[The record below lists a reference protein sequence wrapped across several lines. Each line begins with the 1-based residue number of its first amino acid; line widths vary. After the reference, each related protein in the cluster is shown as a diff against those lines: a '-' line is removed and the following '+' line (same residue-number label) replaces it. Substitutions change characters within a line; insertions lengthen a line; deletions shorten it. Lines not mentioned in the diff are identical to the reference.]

1 MRKLIVSI
9 NVTLNGFMAGPNGN
23 LDWHVPYWNEEMS
36 RVASEQLSNA
46 DTILLGRITYNAM
59 AGYWPAQQA
68 SSYAAREDV
77 AFSDMMNNYEKVVF
91 SKTLTTVSNW
101 SNSRLANRSIARE
114 INELK
119 QQPGKNIIVYG
130 SGKLVTALIRHNLVD
145 EYHIW
150 IHPVVIEQGRALF
163 NNLHGRLN
171 IHPYKTK
178 VFDTGVVLMCY
189 VHCHPER

>member
-9 NVTLNGFMAGPNGN
+9 NVTLNGFMAGSNGS
-23 LDWHVPYWNEEMS
+23 LDWHMPYWSEEMS
-36 RVASEQLSNA
+36 RVTSEQLSNA

-59 AGYWPAQQA
+59 AGYWPLQQA

-77 AFSDMMNNYEKVVF
+77 AFADMMNSYTKVVF

-101 SNSRLANRSIARE
+101 SNSRLINRSIALE

-119 QQPGKNIIVYG
+119 LHPGKDIIVYG
-130 SGKLVTALIRHNLVD
+130 SGKLATALIRHNLVD

-150 IHPVVIEQGRALF
+150 VHPVVIERGRALF
-163 NNLHGRLN
+163 KNLHGRLS

-189 VHCHPER
+189 EAER

>member
-9 NVTLNGFMAGPNGN
+9 NVTLNGFMAGSNGS
-23 LDWHVPYWNEEMS
+23 LDWHMPYWSEEMS
-36 RVASEQLSNA
+36 RVTSEQLSNA

-59 AGYWPAQQA
+59 AGYWPLQQA
-68 SSYAAREDV
+68 SPYVAREDV
-77 AFSDMMNNYEKVVF
+77 AFSDMMNSYEKVVF

-101 SNSRLANRSIARE
+101 SNSRLANRSITRE

-119 QQPGKNIIVYG
+119 QQPGKDIIVYG
-130 SGKLVTALIRHNLVD
+130 SGKLATALIRHNLVD

-150 IHPVVIEQGRALF
+150 VHPVVIERGRALF
-163 NNLHGRLN
+163 KNLHGRLN
-171 IHPYKTK
+171 IHPFKTK

-189 VHCHPER
+189 GAER

>member
-36 RVASEQLSNA
+36 RVTSAQLSNA
-46 DTILLGRITYNAM
+46 DTILLGRVTYNAM

-77 AFSDMMNNYEKVVF
+77 AFADMMNSYAKVVF

-101 SNSRLANRSIARE
+101 SNSRLASRSIAIE

-119 QQPGKNIIVYG
+119 QQTGKDIMVYG
-130 SGKLVTALIRHNLVD
+130 SGKLVAALIRQNLVD

-150 IHPVVIEQGRALF
+150 VHPVVIERGRALF
-163 NNLHGRLN
+163 KNLHGRLN
-171 IHPYKTK
+171 IHLYKTK

-189 VHCHPER
+189 GVER

>member
-36 RVASEQLSNA
+36 RVASAQLGNA

-77 AFSDMMNNYEKVVF
+77 AFADMMNSYTKVVF

-101 SNSRLANRSIARE
+101 SNSRLANRSIALE

-119 QQPGKNIIVYG
+119 QQPGKDIMVYG
-130 SGKLVTALIRHNLVD
+130 SGKLTAALIRHNLVD

-150 IHPVVIEQGRALF
+150 IHPVVIEQGRPLF
-163 NNLHGRLN
+163 KNLQEKLSLN
-171 IHPYKTK
+171 PVQTK
-178 VFDTGVVLMCY
+178 VFSNGVVLIQY
-189 VHCHPER
+189 ET

>member
-23 LDWHVPYWNEEMS
+23 LDWHMPYWNEEMS
-36 RVASEQLSNA
+36 RVTSEQLSNA
-46 DTILLGRITYNAM
+46 DTILLGRVTYNAM
-59 AGYWPAQQA
+59 ARYWPVQQA
-68 SSYAAREDV
+68 SPYAARED
-77 AFSDMMNNYEKVVF
+77 AGFADMMNSYTKVVF

-101 SNSRLANRSIARE
+101 SNSRLANRSMTHE

-119 QQPGKNIIVYG
+119 QQPGKDIMVYG

-150 IHPVVIEQGRALF
+150 IHPVAIERGRALF
-163 NNLHGRLN
+163 KNLHDRLN

-178 VFDTGVVLMCY
+178 VFDTGVVLICY
-189 VHCHPER
+189 RVER

>member
-9 NVTLNGFMAGPNGN
+9 NVTLNGFMAGPNGS
-23 LDWHVPYWNEEMS
+23 LDWHMPYWSEEMS
-36 RVASEQLSNA
+36 RVTSEQLSNA

-59 AGYWPAQQA
+59 AGYWPLQQA
-68 SSYAAREDV
+68 NSYAAREDV
-77 AFSDMMNNYEKVVF
+77 AFSDMMNSYEKVVF

-101 SNSRLANRSIARE
+101 SNSRLVNKSIALE

-119 QQPGKNIIVYG
+119 QQPGKDIIVYG
-130 SGKLVTALIRHNLVD
+130 SGKLTAALMRHNLVD

-150 IHPVVIEQGRALF
+150 VHPVVIEEGRALF
-163 NNLHGRLN
+163 KNLRRRLS

-178 VFDTGVVLMCY
+178 VFDTDVVLMCY
-189 VHCHPER
+189 EVK

>member
-23 LDWHVPYWNEEMS
+23 LDWHMPYWNEEMS
-36 RVASEQLSNA
+36 RVTSAQLSNA
-46 DTILLGRITYNAM
+46 DTILLGRVTYNAM
-59 AGYWPAQQA
+59 ARYWPVQQV
-68 SSYAAREDV
+68 SQYAAREDV
-77 AFSDMMNNYEKVVF
+77 AFADMMNSYEKVVF
-91 SKTLTTVSNW
+91 SKTLTAVSDW
-101 SNSRLANRSIARE
+101 SNSRLANRSIALE

-119 QQPGKNIIVYG
+119 QQSGKNIIVYG
-130 SGKLVTALIRHNLVD
+130 SGKLTEALTRHNLVD

-163 NNLHGRLN
+163 KNLQGRLN

-189 VHCHPER
+189 SVER